1 MIKKL
6 LKWLGLSQPTQAQ
19 VIEPVVKKEKVCPSR
34 KAPAKKPSVKTS
46 KPKSK
51 AASPSSKPSPL
62 RTASSAKPAKKV
74 AGGVKNAKT
83 AK

>member
-1 MIKKL
+1 MIEKL
-6 LKWLGLSQPTQAQ
+6 LKWLGLNQPTQAQ
-19 VIEPVVKKEKVCPSR
+19 VIEPVVKKEKVCR
-34 KAPAKKPSVKTS
+34 LKKAPVKKPSVKTS

-51 AASPSSKPSPL
+51 VASPSSKASQS

-74 AGGVKNAKT
+74 AGGAKNVKT